1 MAKIYEFEKEPEI
14 EEIQMSYK
22 TMMELLDTLKENPYY
37 KLQFENI
44 KIKYN
49 STLEDTANGKRE
61 IFVIERKIW

>member
-22 TMMELLDTLKENPYY
+22 VMMELLDTLKENPCY

-49 STLEDTANGKRE
+49 TTIEDTANGKRE
-61 IFVIERKIW
+61 IFVIERKI

>member
-14 EEIQMSYK
+14 EEIQISYK
-22 TMMELLDTLKENPYY
+22 VMMELLDTLKENPYY

-49 STLEDTANGKRE
+49 TTIEDTANGKRE
-61 IFVIERKIW
+61 FFVIERKIW

>member
-22 TMMELLDTLKENPYY
+22 VMMELLDTLKEKPCY

-49 STLEDTANGKRE
+49 TTIEDTANGKRE
-61 IFVIERKIW
+61 FFVIERKIW

>member
-1 MAKIYEFEKEPEI
+1 MAKIYEFEKEPEN

-22 TMMELLDTLKENPYY
+22 TMMELLDTLKENPNY

-49 STLEDTANGKRE
+49 TTIEDTANGKRE

>member
-22 TMMELLDTLKENPYY
+22 AMMELLDTLKENPCY

-49 STLEDTANGKRE
+49 TTIEDTANGKRE

>member
-22 TMMELLDTLKENPYY
+22 AMMELLDTLKENPYY

-61 IFVIERKIW
+61 IFVIERKIL

>member
-22 TMMELLDTLKENPYY
+22 TMMELLDTLKDNPNY

-61 IFVIERKIW
+61 IFVLERKIW

>member
-22 TMMELLDTLKENPYY
+22 TMMELLDILKENPYY

-49 STLEDTANGKRE
+49 TTLEDTANGKRE
-61 IFVIERKIW
+61 IFVIERKI

>member
-22 TMMELLDTLKENPYY
+22 TMMELLDTLKENPCY

-49 STLEDTANGKRE
+49 TTIEDTANGKRE

>member
-1 MAKIYEFEKEPEI
+1 MAKIYEFEKEPGI

-22 TMMELLDTLKENPYY
+22 TMMELLDTLKDNPNY

-44 KIKYN
+44 KVKYKN
-49 STLEDTANGKRE
+49 TLEDTANGKRE

>member
-49 STLEDTANGKRE
+49 TTIEDTANGKRE
-61 IFVIERKIW
+61 IFVIERKI

>member
-22 TMMELLDTLKENPYY
+22 VMMELLDTLKENPYY

-49 STLEDTANGKRE
+49 TTLEDTANGKRE
-61 IFVIERKIW
+61 IFVIERKI